1 MIQTSYIFSELW
13 GRRRRTW
20 GVVSLVAFSIGLLLV
35 VNILAESFQAAFHAP
50 LDDIGAD
57 LTVQRAGDI
66 PEKMEG
72 PVLPCSVVPIRE
84 KEVKE
89 ISRLGPVQSVAQA
102 LLMWDFEPDGYFSI
116 MGMDPEASSGP
127 ALLRKTLV
135 SGRFLEKGDKLKALV
150 DRSFSSSHN
159 ISPGRSVE
167 IHGTQY
173 EVVGVVDTSRI
184 GKLAGAQVYI
194 TLHDA
199 RSVAANAEGV
209 RSLFDFGPQDSNILF
224 VRAARDQVASV
235 EKSIKRIMGAKVT
248 VSTPSSFREM
258 LGSVFSLTDR
268 FAWMISL
275 IALIGALKLVGRT
288 AAANI
293 GERKAEIGTM
303 KAVGWTR
310 RDIVMQV
317 GAETF
322 VQVLLGACLGIALG
336 ILAAQ
341 LLSLVTISIPIPWEM
356 TPRPH
361 FLPGGTDQLARDV
374 RLGVAISPVLL
385 VAALAGSLLIGIT
398 SAWAVIRP
406 IANLKPAEALRHE

>member
-20 GVVSLVAFSIGLLLV
+20 GNVSLVAFSIGLLLV

-72 PVLPCSVVPIRE
+72 PVLPCSVVPIRDE
-84 KEVKE
+84 EVKQ
-89 ISRLGPVQSVAQA
+89 ISRLAPVQSVAEA

-116 MGMDPEASSGP
+116 MGLDPEASSGP

-135 SGRFLEKGDKLKALV
+135 SGRFLEKGDRLKALA
-150 DRSFSSSHN
+150 DRSFSSSHEV
-159 ISPGRSVE
+159 SPGQSIE

-173 EVVGVVDTSRI
+173 QVVGVVDTSRI
-184 GKLAGAQVYI
+184 GKLASAQVYV

-199 RSVAANAEGV
+199 RSVAANSEGV
-209 RSLFDFGPQDSNILF
+209 RSLYDFGPKDSNILF

-235 EKSIKRIMGAKVT
+235 DKSIKQIMGAKVT

-275 IALIGALKLVGRT
+275 IALVGALKLVGRT

-310 RDIVMQV
+310 RDIVTQV

-322 VQVLLGACLGIALG
+322 AQVLLGACLGIALG
-336 ILAAQ
+336 IIAAQ

-361 FLPGGTDQLARDV
+361 FLPGGADQLVRDV
-374 RLGVAISPVLL
+374 RLGVAISPLL
-385 VAALAGSLLIGIT
+385 LIAALAGSLLIGVT